1 MQLEQFK
8 ELIKEKFEFPFT
20 QDQEKL
26 IGVLHN
32 FLTSTYSKK
41 IMVMSGYAG
50 TGKTSLVSA
59 LTQILGKL
67 NYSTML
73 LAPTGRAAKV
83 ISSYSKR
90 RAFTIHKIIYTYK
103 YVAGR
108 NVFVLKKNTAKNTLF
123 VVDEASMISDNSY
136 MDKKS
141 LLDDLMEYVYSG
153 KNCSV
158 LFVGDT
164 AQLPPVG
171 EELSRALDYNFLEST
186 FYAEVFQ
193 YNLTQVVRQ
202 KEESGILFN
211 ATQIRD
217 KIKSEE
223 FLPFLSNKEYGDVI
237 KVNGNEL
244 QDELE
249 GSYSNYGV
257 ENCIVLCRSNKRAN
271 LFNQHIRARI
281 LFKEE
286 EIDAGDLMMVVKNN
300 YHWLSDKSK
309 AGFIANGDIIEIL
322 RVRKTEMF
330 YGFKYATAEVKLIDY
345 PDEPPFEVKLML
357 DAIMVETTSLPRA
370 QLKNLY
376 HEIEKEYFE
385 EYPGRRDRM
394 EKVLKDPYFNAL
406 QVKFSYAVTC
416 HKSQGGQWDT
426 VFIDQGY
433 LTKEM
438 VGVEYLRWMYTAF
451 TRAQTKLYLAN
462 FHKML
467 FEGDGEEGF

>member
-1 MQLEQFK
+1 MQLEKFNQLLREQFS
-8 ELIKEKFEFPFT
+8 FPFT
-20 QDQEKL
+20 QDQKRLVERLHDFFVSEFPKKL
-26 IGVLHN
+26 
-32 FLTSTYSKK
+32 F
-41 IMVMSGYAG
+41 VMNGYAG

-59 LTQILGKL
+59 LTNVLGKL
-67 NYSTML
+67 NYKSVL

-103 YVAGR
+103 YVGGR
-108 NVFVLKKNTAKNTLF
+108 NVFVLKKNTDTNTLF
-123 VVDEASMISDNSY
+123 IVDEASMIGDNSY

-171 EELSRALDYNFLEST
+171 EELSRALDVKFLEST
-186 FYAEVFQ
+186 YYVEVFH
-193 YNLTQVVRQ
+193 YRLTQVVRQ
-202 KEESGILFN
+202 QEESGILYN
-211 ATQIRD
+211 ATSIRN
-217 KIKSEE
+217 KIQEKE
-223 FLPFLSNKEYGDVI
+223 FLPLISDTEFPDVLR
-237 KVNGNEL
+237 VVGNDL

-249 GSYSNYGV
+249 SSYASYGV

-281 LFKEE
+281 LYKEE

-309 AGFIANGDIIEIL
+309 AGFIANGDIVEIL
-322 RVRKTEMF
+322 RVRKTETL
-330 YGFKYATAEVKLIDY
+330 YGFNFASAEVRLIDY
-345 PDEPPFEVKLML
+345 PDEPSFEVKLML
-357 DAIMVETTSLPRA
+357 DAIMVESTSLPRA

-376 HEIEKEYFE
+376 FEIEKEYLE
-385 EYPGRRDRM
+385 EYPGRKERM

-438 VGVEYLRWMYTAF
+438 VNTEYLRWLYTAF

-462 FHKML
+462 FHGM
-467 FEGDGEEGF
+467 FFN

>member
-1 MQLEQFK
+1 MQLEKFNQLLREQFS
-8 ELIKEKFEFPFT
+8 FPFT
-20 QDQEKL
+20 QDQKRLVERLHDFFVSEFPKKL
-26 IGVLHN
+26 
-32 FLTSTYSKK
+32 F
-41 IMVMSGYAG
+41 VMNGYAG

-59 LTQILGKL
+59 LTNVLGKL
-67 NYSTML
+67 NYKSVL

-103 YVAGR
+103 YVGGR
-108 NVFVLKKNTAKNTLF
+108 NVFVLKKNTDTNTLF
-123 VVDEASMISDNSY
+123 IVDEASMIGDNSY

-171 EELSRALDYNFLEST
+171 EELSRALDVKFLEST
-186 FYAEVFQ
+186 YYAEVFH
-193 YNLTQVVRQ
+193 YRLTQVVRQ
-202 KEESGILFN
+202 QEESGILYN
-211 ATQIRD
+211 ATSIRN
-217 KIKSEE
+217 KIQEKE
-223 FLPFLSNKEYGDVI
+223 FLPLISDTEFPDVLR
-237 KVNGNEL
+237 VVGNDL

-249 GSYSNYGV
+249 SSYASYGV

-281 LFKEE
+281 LYKEE

-309 AGFIANGDIIEIL
+309 AGFIANGDIVEIL
-322 RVRKTEMF
+322 RVRKTETL
-330 YGFKYATAEVKLIDY
+330 YGFNFASAEVRLIDY
-345 PDEPPFEVKLML
+345 PDEPSFEVKLML
-357 DAIMVETTSLPRA
+357 DAIMVESTSLPRA

-376 HEIEKEYFE
+376 FEIEKEYLE
-385 EYPGRRDRM
+385 EYPGRKERM

-438 VGVEYLRWMYTAF
+438 VNTEYLRWLYTAF

-462 FHKML
+462 FHGM
-467 FEGDGEEGF
+467 FFN

>member
-1 MQLEQFK
+1 MQS
-8 ELIKEKFEFPFT
+8 EKFKSLIQENFSFSLT
-20 QDQEKL
+20 NDQEKL
-26 IGVLHN
+26 IEQLHRFFFSTSPKKLFVLN
-32 FLTSTYSKK
+32 
-41 IMVMSGYAG
+41 GYAG
-50 TGKTSLVSA
+50 TGKTSIVSA
-59 LTQILGKL
+59 LTKILGKL
-67 NYSTML
+67 NYRTML

-103 YVAGR
+103 YVGGR
-108 NVFVLKKNTAKNTLF
+108 NVFVLKKNTAKNTVF
-123 VVDEASMISDNSY
+123 IVDEASMIGDNSY

-141 LLDDLMEYVYSG
+141 LLDDLMEYVYDG

-171 EELSRALDYNFLEST
+171 EELSRALDPKFLEIN

-193 YNLTQVVRQ
+193 YRLTQVVRQ
-202 KEESGILFN
+202 KEESGILYN
-211 ATQIRD
+211 ATKIRN
-217 KIKSEE
+217 KILEDEYLPVISNQE
-223 FLPFLSNKEYGDVI
+223 FGDV
-237 KVNGNEL
+237 VQVFGNEL

-249 GSYSNYGV
+249 SEYASKGL

-281 LFKEE
+281 LYKEE

-309 AGFIANGDIIEIL
+309 AGFIANGDIIEVL
-322 RVRKTEMF
+322 RIRKTEEL
-330 YGFKYATAEVKLIDY
+330 YGFRYATAEVRLVDY
-345 PDEPPFEVKLML
+345 PDEPSFEVKLML
-357 DAIMVETTSLPRA
+357 DAIMVESTSLPRD

-376 HEIEKEYFE
+376 YEIERDYLD
-385 EYPGRRDRM
+385 EYPGRKERM
-394 EKVLKDPYFNAL
+394 EKVLSDPYFNAL

-438 VGVEYLRWMYTAF
+438 VNVEYLRWLYTAF
-451 TRAQTKLYLAN
+451 TRAKTKLYLAN
-462 FHKML
+462 FHKMF
-467 FEGDGEEGF
+467 FERN

>member
-1 MQLEQFK
+1 MQIEKFR
-8 ELIKEKFEFPFT
+8 ELIQENFEFPFT
-20 QDQEKL
+20 EDQENL
-26 IGVLHN
+26 IEVLHK
-32 FLTSTYSKK
+32 FLTSSFPKK
-41 IMVMSGYAG
+41 IGVMSGYAG

-103 YVAGR
+103 HVGGKS
-108 NVFVLKKNTAKNTLF
+108 VFVLKNNTANNTLF

-171 EELSRALDYNFLEST
+171 EELSRALDSEFLVST

-193 YNLTQVVRQ
+193 YKLTQVVRQ

-217 KIKSEE
+217 KIEQEE
-223 FLPFLSNKEYGDVI
+223 FLPFLSNRKFSDVI
-237 KVNGNEL
+237 RVNGNDL

-249 GSYSNYGV
+249 GSYSNFGV

-281 LFKEE
+281 LYKEE

-309 AGFIANGDIIEIL
+309 AGFIANGDIVEIL
-322 RVRKTEMF
+322 RVRKTEEL
-330 YGFKYATAEVKLIDY
+330 YGFKFATAEVRLIDY
-345 PDEPPFEVKLML
+345 PEEQPFEVKLML
-357 DAIMVETTSLPRA
+357 DAIMVETTSIPRA

-376 HEIEKEYFE
+376 HEIEKEYFD

-438 VGVEYLRWMYTAF
+438 VNVEYLRWMYTAF

-467 FEGDGEEGF
+467 FEGTEEED

>member
-1 MQLEQFK
+1 MQLEKFNHLLHEQFS
-8 ELIKEKFEFPFT
+8 FPFT
-20 QDQEKL
+20 QDQERLVERLHDFFISEFPKKL
-26 IGVLHN
+26 
-32 FLTSTYSKK
+32 F
-41 IMVMSGYAG
+41 VMNGYAG

-59 LTQILGKL
+59 LTNVLGKL
-67 NYSTML
+67 NYKSIL

-103 YVAGR
+103 YVGGR
-108 NVFVLKKNTAKNTLF
+108 NVFVLKKNTATNTLF
-123 VVDEASMISDNSY
+123 IVDEASMIGDNSY

-171 EELSRALDYNFLEST
+171 EELSRALDVKFLEST
-186 FYAEVFQ
+186 YYAEVFH
-193 YNLTQVVRQ
+193 YRLTQVVRQ
-202 KEESGILFN
+202 QEESGILYN
-211 ATQIRD
+211 ATNIRN
-217 KIKSEE
+217 KIQEKELLPLISDIE
-223 FLPFLSNKEYGDVI
+223 FSDVLR
-237 KVNGNEL
+237 VVGNDL

-249 GSYSNYGV
+249 SSYASYGV

-281 LFKEE
+281 LYREE

-322 RVRKTEMF
+322 RVRKMEAL
-330 YGFKYATAEVKLIDY
+330 YGFNFASAEVKLIDY
-345 PDEPPFEVKLML
+345 PDEPSFEVKLML
-357 DAIMVETTSLPRA
+357 DAIMVESTSLPRA

-376 HEIEKEYFE
+376 FEIEKEYLE
-385 EYPGRRDRM
+385 EYPGRKERM

-426 VFIDQGY
+426 VFVDQGY

-438 VGVEYLRWMYTAF
+438 VNTEYLRWLYTAF

-462 FHKML
+462 FHGM
-467 FEGDGEEGF
+467 FFN

>member
-1 MQLEQFK
+1 MQIEKFR
-8 ELIKEKFEFPFT
+8 ELIQENFEFPFT
-20 QDQEKL
+20 EDQENL
-26 IGVLHN
+26 IEVLHQ
-32 FLTSTYSKK
+32 FLTSAFPKK
-41 IMVMSGYAG
+41 IGIMSGYAG

-103 YVAGR
+103 HVGGKS
-108 NVFVLKKNTAKNTLF
+108 VFVLKNNTAKNTLF

-171 EELSRALDYNFLEST
+171 EELSRALDSEFLVST

-193 YNLTQVVRQ
+193 YKLTQVVRQ

-217 KIKSEE
+217 KIEQDE
-223 FLPFLSNKEYGDVI
+223 FLPFLSNRKFSDVI
-237 KVNGNEL
+237 RVNGNDL

-249 GSYSNYGV
+249 GSYSNFGV

-281 LFKEE
+281 LYKEE

-309 AGFIANGDIIEIL
+309 AGFIANGDIVEIL
-322 RVRKTEMF
+322 RVRKTEEL
-330 YGFKYATAEVKLIDY
+330 YGFKFATAEVRLIDY
-345 PDEPPFEVKLML
+345 PEEQPFEVKLML
-357 DAIMVETTSLPRA
+357 DAIMVETTSIPRA

-376 HEIEKEYFE
+376 HEIEKEYFD

-438 VGVEYLRWMYTAF
+438 VNVEYLRWMYTAF

-467 FEGDGEEGF
+467 FEGTEEED

>member
-1 MQLEQFK
+1 LLK
-8 ELIKEKFEFPFT
+8 
-20 QDQEKL
+20 
-26 IGVLHN
+26 
-32 FLTSTYSKK
+32 
-41 IMVMSGYAG
+41 GYAG
-50 TGKTSLVSA
+50 TGKTTVISTLVNNLWKS
-59 LTQILGKL
+59 GMK
-67 NYSTML
+67 SVL

-103 YVAGR
+103 YVGGR
-108 NVFVLKKNTAKNTLF
+108 NVFVLKKNTAKNTIF
-123 VVDEASMISDNSY
+123 IVDEASMIGDNSY

-141 LLDDLMEYVYSG
+141 LLDDLMEYVYDG

-171 EELSRALDYNFLEST
+171 EELSRALDPKFLEIN

-193 YNLTQVVRQ
+193 YRLTQVVRQ
-202 KEESGILFN
+202 KEESGILYN
-211 ATQIRD
+211 ATKIRN
-217 KIKSEE
+217 KILEDEYLPVISNQE
-223 FLPFLSNKEYGDVI
+223 FGDV
-237 KVNGNEL
+237 VQVFGNEL

-249 GSYSNYGV
+249 SEYASKGL

-281 LFKEE
+281 LYKEE

-309 AGFIANGDIIEIL
+309 AGFIANGDIIEVL
-322 RVRKTEMF
+322 RIRKTEEL
-330 YGFKYATAEVKLIDY
+330 YGFRYATAEVRLVDY
-345 PDEPPFEVKLML
+345 PDEPSFEVKLML
-357 DAIMVETTSLPRA
+357 DAIMVESTSLPRA

-376 HEIEKEYFE
+376 YEIEKDYLD
-385 EYPGRRDRM
+385 EYPGRKERM
-394 EKVLKDPYFNAL
+394 EKVLSDPYFNAL

-416 HKSQGGQWDT
+416 HKSQGGQWET

-438 VGVEYLRWMYTAF
+438 VNVEYLRWLYTAF
-451 TRAQTKLYLAN
+451 TRAKTKLYLAN
-462 FHKML
+462 FHKM
-467 FEGDGEEGF
+467 FFGS

>member
-1 MQLEQFK
+1 MQS
-8 ELIKEKFEFPFT
+8 EKFKSLIQENFSFSLT
-20 QDQEKL
+20 KDQEKL
-26 IGVLHN
+26 IEQLHRFFFSTSPKKLFVLN
-32 FLTSTYSKK
+32 
-41 IMVMSGYAG
+41 GYAG
-50 TGKTSLVSA
+50 TGKTSIVSA
-59 LTQILGKL
+59 LTKILGKL
-67 NYSTML
+67 NYRTML

-103 YVAGR
+103 YVGGR
-108 NVFVLKKNTAKNTLF
+108 NVFVLKKNTAKNTVF
-123 VVDEASMISDNSY
+123 IVDEASMIGDNSY

-141 LLDDLMEYVYSG
+141 LLDDLMEYVYDG

-171 EELSRALDYNFLEST
+171 EELSRALDPKFLEIN

-193 YNLTQVVRQ
+193 YRLTQVVRQ

-211 ATQIRD
+211 ATKIRN
-217 KIKSEE
+217 KILEDEYLPVISNQE
-223 FLPFLSNKEYGDVI
+223 FSDV
-237 KVNGNEL
+237 VQVFGNEL

-249 GSYSNYGV
+249 SEYASKGL

-281 LFKEE
+281 LYKEE

-309 AGFIANGDIIEIL
+309 AGFIANGDIIEVL
-322 RVRKTEMF
+322 RIRKTEEL
-330 YGFKYATAEVKLIDY
+330 YGFRYATAEVRLVDY
-345 PDEPPFEVKLML
+345 PDEPSFEVKLML
-357 DAIMVETTSLPRA
+357 DAIMVESTSLPRA

-376 HEIEKEYFE
+376 YEIERDYLD
-385 EYPGRRDRM
+385 EYPGRKERM
-394 EKVLKDPYFNAL
+394 EKVLSDPYFNAL

-438 VGVEYLRWMYTAF
+438 VNVEYLRWLYTAF
-451 TRAQTKLYLAN
+451 TRAKTKLYLAN
-462 FHKML
+462 FHKMF
-467 FEGDGEEGF
+467 FERN

>member
-1 MQLEQFK
+1 MQIEKFR
-8 ELIKEKFEFPFT
+8 ELIQENFEFPFT

-26 IGVLHN
+26 IEVLHK
-32 FLTSTYSKK
+32 FLESTFPKK
-41 IMVMSGYAG
+41 LMVMSGYAG

-59 LTQILGKL
+59 LTQILGKR
-67 NYSTML
+67 NYNTML

-103 YVAGR
+103 HIGGR
-108 NVFVLKKNTAKNTLF
+108 NMFVLKNNTAKNTLF
-123 VVDEASMISDNSY
+123 IVDEASMISDNSY

-171 EELSRALDYNFLEST
+171 EELSRALDSKFLEST

-193 YNLTQVVRQ
+193 YKLTQVVRQ
-202 KEESGILFN
+202 KEQSGILFN
-211 ATQIRD
+211 ATQIRER
-217 KIKSEE
+217 IQEE
-223 FLPFLSNKEYGDVI
+223 EYLPFLSDREFGDVI
-237 KVNGNEL
+237 RLNGHEL
-244 QDELE
+244 QEELE

-271 LFNQHIRARI
+271 LFNQHIRSRI

-300 YHWLSDKSK
+300 YHWLDAKSK
-309 AGFIANGDIIEIL
+309 AGFIANGDIVEIL
-322 RVRKTEMF
+322 RVRKTEEL
-330 YGFKYATAEVKLIDY
+330 YGFKFASAEVRLIDY
-345 PDEPPFEVKLML
+345 PDEEPFEVKLML
-357 DAIMVETTSLPRA
+357 DAIMVETTSIPRE

-376 HEIEKEYFE
+376 FEIEKEYFE
-385 EYPGRRDRM
+385 EYPGKKDRM

-467 FEGDGEEGF
+467 FEGDGEDEF

>member
-8 ELIKEKFEFPFT
+8 KLIQDKFDFPFT
-20 QDQEKL
+20 QDQENL
-26 IGVLHN
+26 LAVLQN
-32 FLTSTYSKK
+32 FLASTFPKK
-41 IMVMSGYAG
+41 LMVMSGYAG

-59 LTQILGKL
+59 LTQILSKR
-67 NYSTML
+67 NYNTML

-103 YVAGR
+103 YVGGR
-108 NVFVLKKNTAKNTLF
+108 NLFVLKANTSKNTLF
-123 VVDEASMISDNSY
+123 IVDEASMISDNSY

-171 EELSRALDYNFLEST
+171 EELSRALDAKFLEST

-193 YNLTQVVRQ
+193 YKLTQVVRQ

-217 KIKSEE
+217 RLNEKE
-223 FLPFLSNKEYGDVI
+223 FLPFLSDKEFPDVI
-237 KVNGNEL
+237 KVNGHEL
-244 QDELE
+244 QDEME

-271 LFNQHIRARI
+271 LFNQHIRSRI
-281 LFKEE
+281 LYKEE

-300 YHWLSDKSK
+300 YHWLDAKSK
-309 AGFIANGDIIEIL
+309 AGFIANGDIVEIL
-322 RVRKTEMF
+322 RVRKTEEL
-330 YGFKYATAEVKLIDY
+330 YGFKFATAEVRLIDY
-345 PDEPPFEVKLML
+345 PEEQPFEAKLML
-357 DAIMVETTSLPRA
+357 DAIMVETTSIPRE
-370 QLKNLY
+370 QLKNLFF
-376 HEIEKEYFE
+376 EIEK
-385 EYPGRRDRM
+385 D
-394 EKVLKDPYFNAL
+394 
-406 QVKFSYAVTC
+406 
-416 HKSQGGQWDT
+416 
-426 VFIDQGY
+426 
-433 LTKEM
+433 
-438 VGVEYLRWMYTAF
+438 
-451 TRAQTKLYLAN
+451 
-462 FHKML
+462 
-467 FEGDGEEGF
+467 

>member
-1 MQLEQFK
+1 MQS
-8 ELIKEKFEFPFT
+8 EKFKSLIQENFSFSLT
-20 QDQEKL
+20 KDQEKL
-26 IGVLHN
+26 IDQLHRFFFSTSPKKLFVLN
-32 FLTSTYSKK
+32 
-41 IMVMSGYAG
+41 GYAG
-50 TGKTSLVSA
+50 TGKTSIVSA
-59 LTQILGKL
+59 LTKILGKL
-67 NYSTML
+67 NYRTML

-103 YVAGR
+103 YVGGR
-108 NVFVLKKNTAKNTLF
+108 NVFVLKKNTAKNTVF
-123 VVDEASMISDNSY
+123 IVDEASMIGDNSY

-141 LLDDLMEYVYSG
+141 LLDDLMEYVYDG

-171 EELSRALDYNFLEST
+171 EELSRALDPKFLEIN

-193 YNLTQVVRQ
+193 YRLTQVVRQ
-202 KEESGILFN
+202 KEESGILYN
-211 ATQIRD
+211 ATKIRN
-217 KIKSEE
+217 KILEDEYLPVISNQE
-223 FLPFLSNKEYGDVI
+223 FGDV
-237 KVNGNEL
+237 VQVFGNEL

-249 GSYSNYGV
+249 SEYASKGL

-281 LFKEE
+281 LYKEE

-309 AGFIANGDIIEIL
+309 AGFIANGDIIEVL
-322 RVRKTEMF
+322 RIRKTEEL
-330 YGFKYATAEVKLIDY
+330 YGFRYATAEVRLVDY
-345 PDEPPFEVKLML
+345 PDEPSFEVKLML
-357 DAIMVETTSLPRA
+357 DAIMVESTSLPRD

-376 HEIEKEYFE
+376 YEIERDYLD
-385 EYPGRRDRM
+385 EYPGRKERM
-394 EKVLKDPYFNAL
+394 EKVLSDPYFNAL

-438 VGVEYLRWMYTAF
+438 VNVEYLRWLYTAF
-451 TRAQTKLYLAN
+451 TRAKTKLYLAN
-462 FHKML
+462 FHKMF
-467 FEGDGEEGF
+467 FERN

>member
-1 MQLEQFK
+1 MQLEKFNHLLHEQFS
-8 ELIKEKFEFPFT
+8 FPFT
-20 QDQEKL
+20 QDQERLVERLHDFFISEFPKKL
-26 IGVLHN
+26 
-32 FLTSTYSKK
+32 F
-41 IMVMSGYAG
+41 VMNGYAG

-59 LTQILGKL
+59 LTNVLGKL
-67 NYSTML
+67 NYKSML

-103 YVAGR
+103 YVGGR
-108 NVFVLKKNTAKNTLF
+108 NVFVLKKNTATNTLF
-123 VVDEASMISDNSY
+123 IVDEASMIGDNSY

-171 EELSRALDYNFLEST
+171 EELSRALDVKFLEST
-186 FYAEVFQ
+186 YYAEVFH
-193 YNLTQVVRQ
+193 YRLTQVVRQ
-202 KEESGILFN
+202 QEESGILYN
-211 ATQIRD
+211 ATNIRN
-217 KIKSEE
+217 KIQEKELLPLISDIE
-223 FLPFLSNKEYGDVI
+223 FSDVLR
-237 KVNGNEL
+237 VVGNDL

-249 GSYSNYGV
+249 SSYASYGV

-281 LFKEE
+281 LYREE

-322 RVRKTEMF
+322 RVRKMEAL
-330 YGFKYATAEVKLIDY
+330 YGFNFASAEVKLIDY
-345 PDEPPFEVKLML
+345 PDEPSFEVKLML
-357 DAIMVETTSLPRA
+357 DAIMVESTSLPRA

-376 HEIEKEYFE
+376 FEIEKEYLE
-385 EYPGRRDRM
+385 EYPGRKERM

-426 VFIDQGY
+426 VFVDQGY

-438 VGVEYLRWMYTAF
+438 VNTEYLRWLYTAF

-462 FHKML
+462 FHGM
-467 FEGDGEEGF
+467 FFN